1 MSSSKDILFLRI
13 KEVKLLPET
22 LIVGFTL
29 IIAITFDCIKGIIPN
44 WLTISSILLAIG
56 YRVLAQY
63 YEEGI
68 LCVQPVLSGAII
80 GGCTMILPF
89 LLGGIGGGDVKLM
102 MAIGAWLGPL
112 EVVNVAIYSFIC
124 GALIALFFIIFRKAG
139 LHLKNVWYDFLTLFL
154 THTRPPINQSRVYF
168 PFSVAIGAG
177 FLIYLF
183 KGGVL

>member
-1 MSSSKDILFLRI
+1 MFSK
-13 KEVKLLPET
+13 T
-22 LIVGFTL
+22 LIVELIL
-29 IIAITFDCIKGIIPN
+29 IIAVTFDCIKGIIPN

-56 YRVLAQY
+56 YRVLA
-63 YEEGI
+63 EGI

-89 LLGGIGGGDVKLM
+89 LLGGIGGVDVKLM

-112 EVVNVAIYSFIC
+112 EIINVAIYSFIC
-124 GALIALFFIIFRKAG
+124 GALIALFFIIFKKTG
-139 LHLKNVWYDFLTLFL
+139 LHLKSVWYDFLTLFL
-154 THTRPPINQSRVYF
+154 THSRPPVNQKRVYF

-183 KGGVL
+183 KGGVV

>member
-1 MSSSKDILFLRI
+1 MLSK
-13 KEVKLLPET
+13 T
-22 LIVGFTL
+22 LVVELIL
-29 IIAITFDCIKGIIPN
+29 IIAITFDCIIGIIPN

-56 YRVLAQY
+56 YRGLLLY
-63 YEEGI
+63 YQEGI

-112 EVVNVAIYSFIC
+112 AVVNVAIYSFIC
-124 GALIALFFIIFRKAG
+124 GALIALFFIIFKKTG
-139 LHLKNVWYDFLTLFL
+139 LHLKNVWYDILTLFL
-154 THTRPPINQSRVYF
+154 TRSRLPVNQDRVYF

-183 KGGVL
+183 KGGVV